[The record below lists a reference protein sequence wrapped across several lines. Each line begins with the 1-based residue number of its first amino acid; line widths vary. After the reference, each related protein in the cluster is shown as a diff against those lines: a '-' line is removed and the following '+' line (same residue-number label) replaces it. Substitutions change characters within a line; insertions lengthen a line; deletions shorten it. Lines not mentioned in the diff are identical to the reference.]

1 MHTHW
6 LVETIPTFHCGLLRK
21 LFLDSGNC
29 DFSFEVLFSKFSV
42 TGKDHVYSD

>member
-42 TGKDHVYSD
+42 MGKDHVRVQ